1 MKQASAS
8 TTPTATKTKIGTT
21 SNPWVSPYA
30 NLTQDEFRKMI
41 LMGKRN

>member
-1 MKQASAS
+1 MKHASAS
-8 TTPTATKTKIGTT
+8 TTPTATTTKTGTT
-21 SNPWVSPYA
+21 SDPWVSPYA